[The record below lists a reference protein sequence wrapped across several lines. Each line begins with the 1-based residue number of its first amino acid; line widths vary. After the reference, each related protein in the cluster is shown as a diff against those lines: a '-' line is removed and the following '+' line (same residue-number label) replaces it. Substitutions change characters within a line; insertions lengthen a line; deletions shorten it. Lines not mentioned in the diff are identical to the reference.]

1 MASRY
6 YPPMPATRPQFR
18 VLILGG
24 YGQFGARIAAAL
36 ARDNGMHLIIAGRRL
51 DAGKR
56 LLETLRHAG
65 ASATLSACAMDID
78 AMDFS
83 AQLALFA
90 PQLVIHAA
98 GPFQGRDY
106 RVAEATL
113 AAGAHYVDLA
123 DAREFVTG
131 IEALATQARRANRW
145 VISGASSVPGLSAAV
160 VEAFASRL
168 CTLESI
174 EVAISPGNRTDRG
187 VATTRAILSYVG
199 KPFPILQQGHWTPA
213 HGWQSLRRLRV
224 AGVGAR
230 WLARCEVPDLS
241 LLPQRYPQLLN
252 CDFRAGLELRRM
264 HFGLWLASWL
274 VRARL
279 IATLERWS
287 RPLLAL
293 SRRWQNAGSDTG
305 LMCVDLRGMDDKGH
319 RLHLRWTL
327 VAAEGDGPQVP
338 ATAAVV
344 LARKLACGEL
354 HGAGAQA
361 CLDLFTLDEFL
372 HALRGH
378 SITTTLELDPS

>member
-1 MASRY
+1 MPVAR
-6 YPPMPATRPQFR
+6 PPFR

-36 ARDNGMHLIIAGRRL
+36 ARDNGMHLVIGGRRL
-51 DAGKR
+51 DAGER
-56 LLETLRHAG
+56 LLETLRQAG
-65 ASATLSACAMDID
+65 ASATMGACAID
-78 AMDFS
+78 LDAVDFT
-83 AQLALFA
+83 AQLAVIA

-131 IEALATQARRANRW
+131 IEALAAQARRANRW

-168 CTLESI
+168 SALESI

-199 KPFPILQQGHWTPA
+199 KPFPILQQGHRTHA

-279 IATLERWS
+279 IASLEHWS

-305 LMCVDLRGMDDKGH
+305 LMCVDMRGIDDNGH

-327 VAAEGDGPQVP
+327 VAADGDGPQVP

-344 LARKLACGEL
+344 LARKLARGKL

-378 SITTTLELDPS
+378 AITTTLEIDPS